1 MLKGKIEIV
10 CNDTGAHIMAEIE
23 DAQEKDNL
31 FLVHALGKAL
41 GLQAR
46 DYMVL
51 CAAEASGLL
60 DEAERA
66 VISIDPD
73 GLLRR
78 FMKEEDNNFES

>member
-10 CNDTGAHIMAEIE
+10 CDDTGAHIMAEIE

-46 DYMVL
+46 DYVVL
-51 CAAEASGLL
+51 CVAEASGVLN
-60 DEAERA
+60 EADRA

>member
-10 CNDTGAHIMAEIE
+10 CDDTGAHIVAEIE

-31 FLVHALGKAL
+31 FLVHALGKTL
-41 GLQAR
+41 GLQAE
-46 DYMVL
+46 DYVVL
-51 CAAEASGLL
+51 CLAEASGVLNK
-60 DEAERA
+60 AERA
-66 VISIDPD
+66 AISIDPD